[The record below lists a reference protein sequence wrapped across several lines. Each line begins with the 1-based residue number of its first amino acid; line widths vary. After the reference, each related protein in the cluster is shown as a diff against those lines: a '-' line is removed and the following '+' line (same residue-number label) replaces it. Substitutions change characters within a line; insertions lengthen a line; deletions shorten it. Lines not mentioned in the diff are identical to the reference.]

1 MNLFW
6 RLWNNNLLYLA
17 SILFYIGDTKFFLPL
32 EDSMT
37 NS

>member
-1 MNLFW
+1 M
-6 RLWNNNLLYLA
+6 YLA